1 MDREREA
8 DQWWIERGRQTKYGQ
23 IEGGRQRMDR
33 ERRQTKDEL
42 REGGRQSMDRER
54 EADNGWIE

>member
-1 MDREREA
+1 
-8 DQWWIERGRQTKYGQ
+8 
-23 IEGGRQRMDR
+23 MDR